1 MTLMPRVAALA
12 LAAAL
17 AGGSAFAAQAPPAA
31 PPRPVAPAPVS
42 RAGVPAGPPDQ
53 VRVVSDDNAEATR
66 EKLRAILRQHSPS
79 LADVLRLDPSLLA
92 SDAYLAPYPDVAGFL
107 AQHPEVAH
115 NPGFFVGT
123 SRPEW
128 NQQVVQGQAAAHAV
142 ENMFDVLMV
151 VTGLATFMGL
161 IGWSLKTLVE
171 HRRWLRQSTIQ
182 TQAHTKVLDRLS
194 SNEELL
200 AYIQTPAG
208 SRFLESA
215 PIPMEGPRSIGAP
228 IGRILFS
235 AQAGTVVGFLGLG
248 ILYVSERVAAN
259 SNLSDAAP
267 FLFMVGIV
275 ALAVGV
281 GFLVSSGIAY
291 VLSRHLGL
299 LEGPTSSHA

>member
-1 MTLMPRVAALA
+1 MTP
-12 LAAAL
+12 
-17 AGGSAFAAQAPPAA
+17 AF
-31 PPRPVAPAPVS
+31 
-42 RAGVPAGPPDQ
+42 
-53 VRVVSDDNAEATR
+53 
-66 EKLRAILRQHSPS
+66 
-79 LADVLRLDPSLLA
+79 
-92 SDAYLAPYPDVAGFL
+92 
-107 AQHPEVAH
+107 
-115 NPGFFVGT
+115 
-123 SRPEW
+123 
-128 NQQVVQGQAAAHAV
+128 
-142 ENMFDVLMV
+142 
-151 VTGLATFMGL
+151 
-161 IGWSLKTLVE
+161 IGWCIKKLVD
-171 HRRWLRQSTIQ
+171 HRRSGCLDVRAIQ

-235 AQAGTVVGFLGLG
+235 AQAGTVVGFPRPRRSFCKLAPRR
-248 ILYVSERVAAN
+248 EF
-259 SNLSDAAP
+259 NLSDAAP